1 MKKSILFLTAGFLL
15 AVFPSERLYSQ
26 PDRSLRETFD
36 FYVKSVQD
44 ENLEDLFSV
53 VSDREDFFF
62 LTSRGE
68 LIDSRKGYY
77 KFHQDWFE
85 EDNWEMPVKFVSMNE
100 GREYSYT
107 LATYY
112 YKTELP
118 DGRIYHL
125 DSYFTLIFHKEDN
138 QWKVIGDVCTPISRY
153 YSSDSGDITY
163 SQEQEYLIHIMRNR
177 RTVRKYK
184 DTPVPEE
191 HILKILDAAR
201 MCPTAGNQQPW
212 KFLVIRDREKLDRLE
227 VEAGKWF
234 MDKYSQNEEA
244 DSSQLESI
252 KAYVATSISNAL
264 SAPVYVAVLAD
275 TRAKYGEYIIY
286 DGILAAGYL
295 MIAARSLGYGTGFF
309 TSFFPGSEMKKF
321 LKIPDPYKL
330 ICFTPIG
337 IPGKWPETPE
347 KKDLDELIV
356 WEAF

>member
-1 MKKSILFLTAGFLL
+1 MKKSILFITAGILF
-15 AVFPSERLYSQ
+15 AAFPPGRLHAQ
-26 PDRSLRETFD
+26 GDRSLRETFD
-36 FYVKSVQD
+36 FYVKSVRD

-68 LIDSRKGYY
+68 LIDSRDGYY
-77 KFHQDWFE
+77 KFHEEWFE

-100 GREYSYT
+100 GREYGYT
-107 LATYY
+107 LAIYY
-112 YKTELP
+112 YRAQLP
-118 DGRIYHL
+118 DGRTYHL
-125 DSYFTLIFHKEDN
+125 DSYFTLIFRREDN
-138 QWKVIGDVCTPISRY
+138 RWKVIGDVCTPISRY
-153 YSSDSGDITY
+153 YSTGSGDITY
-163 SQEQEYLIHIMRNR
+163 SREQEYLFHIMNNR
-177 RTVRKYK
+177 RTVRKYR

-227 VEAGKWF
+227 AEAGKWF
-234 MDKYSQNEEA
+234 MDRYRQNKEA

-252 KAYVATSISNAL
+252 KAYVTEAISNAL
-264 SAPVYVAVLAD
+264 SAPVYVAVLVD
-275 TRAKYGEYIIY
+275 TRAKYGEYIIH
-286 DGILAAGYL
+286 DGSLAAGYL

-309 TSFFPGSEMKKF
+309 TSFFPDEEMKRF

-337 IPGKWPETPE
+337 IPVEWPETPE
-347 KKDLDELIV
+347 KKELDELIV